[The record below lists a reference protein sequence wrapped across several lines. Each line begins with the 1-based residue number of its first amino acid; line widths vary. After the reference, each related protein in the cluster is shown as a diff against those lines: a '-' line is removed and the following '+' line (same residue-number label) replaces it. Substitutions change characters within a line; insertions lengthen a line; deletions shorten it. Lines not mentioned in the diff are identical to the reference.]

1 VISEIGAFCLMLG
14 LAFAA
19 AQVGLSAAGRM
30 RRSTLLAAAGE
41 GAAVAS
47 FAGVALAFACL
58 IHAFVTSDFSV
69 ANVAANSHT
78 EKPLLYKVAG
88 AWGSHEGSMLLWCLA
103 LTGYG
108 AAAATLGRG
117 LPQGLKALMVATQ
130 GVLGTVFLAY
140 TVFASN
146 PLLRIPLN
154 QVPVE
159 GRSLNPLL
167 QDPALA
173 IHPPF
178 LYSGYVGMS
187 VVFSLAVAALIE
199 GRVDAAWARWVR
211 PWALAAWSLLTV
223 GIMLGSFWAYYEL
236 GWGGWWFWDPVEN
249 ASFMPW
255 LIATALLH
263 SAIVTEKRGALAGW
277 SLFLALGAFTF
288 SMLGAF
294 LVRSGVL
301 TSVHAFAVDPKR
313 GVLLLIILGLTAGS
327 GFLLFAWRAPKL
339 SKGGVFAPISRESAL
354 VLNNILLAAATTAV
368 LLGTLYPLVREA
380 ITGEAISVGPG
391 FFNIAFVPL
400 MGALAILLPAGP
412 LLAWKRGDLTGV
424 GQRLILA
431 AAVAV
436 GAGLLT
442 LALVSPRKAL
452 GALGVAVG
460 AWLIGGAVAEL
471 IERTRAFRVPA
482 ADSLRRLTG
491 MPRGAWGMT
500 FAHLGLGVF
509 VLGACFEIGWRGE
522 AAETL
527 PIGGSLDVAGYH
539 LVLDRVAPVDGP
551 NFDADQAI
559 IRATKDGQPVCIG
572 RPERRVYPAGGQ
584 TTSEVAICYRGFSH
598 LYMVLGERRENA
610 ASPHAAGGAG
620 PPVWLVRA
628 YWNPWATLIF
638 LGPIIMALGGVIS
651 LSDRRLRLGV
661 AARSRQAAVPEAAPE
676 AAKGKKRREQPA

>member
-1 VISEIGAFCLMLG
+1 MIAELGAFSLMLA
-14 LAFAA
+14 LAFAI
-19 AQVGLSAAGRM
+19 AQAGLSAAGRI
-30 RRSTLLAAAGE
+30 RRSTVLAAAGE

-47 FAGVALAFACL
+47 FAGVAIAFGCL

-88 AWGSHEGSMLLWCLA
+88 AWGSHEGSILLWCLA

-117 LPQGLKALMVATQ
+117 LPQGLKAVMVATQ
-130 GVLGTVFLAY
+130 GVLGSVFLAY

-146 PLLRIPLN
+146 PLTRLAAP
-154 QVPVE
+154 PVE

-173 IHPPF
+173 VHPPF

-255 LIATALLH
+255 LMATALLH
-263 SAIVTEKRGALAGW
+263 SAVVTEKRGALSGW

-327 GFLLFAWRAPKL
+327 GFALFAWRAPQL
-339 SKGGVFAPISRESAL
+339 AKGGLFAPISRESAL

-368 LLGTLYPLVREA
+368 FLGTLFPLIREA
-380 ITGEAISVGPG
+380 ITHEAISVGPG
-391 FFNIAFVPL
+391 FFNIAFVP
-400 MGALAILLPAGP
+400 MMAVLAIVLPAGP
-412 LLAWKRGDLTGV
+412 LLAWKRGDLAGV
-424 GQRLILA
+424 AQRLWIAAGVALLA
-431 AAVAV
+431 GVAAYAF
-436 GAGLLT
+436 
-442 LALVSPRKAL
+442 VSPKKAL
-452 GALGVAVG
+452 GALGLALG
-460 AWLIGGAVAEL
+460 AWLIAGALAEL
-471 IERTRAFRVPA
+471 VERTRAFRVSA
-482 ADSLRRLTG
+482 GESARRLVG
-491 MPRGAWGMT
+491 LPRGAWGMT
-500 FAHLGLGVF
+500 LAHLGLGVF
-509 VLGACFEIGWRGE
+509 VLGACFELGWRGE

-527 PIGGSLDVAGYH
+527 PVGGAIDVGGYH
-539 LVLDRVAPVDGP
+539 IVLDRVGAVEGP

-559 IRATKDGQPVCIG
+559 LSVTKGGQPICVG
-572 RPERRVYPAGGQ
+572 RPERRVYAVGGQ
-584 TTSEVAICYRGFSH
+584 TTSEVAICYRGLSH
-598 LYMVLGERRENA
+598 LYMVLGERREGA
-610 ASPHAAGGAG
+610 ASQA
-620 PPVWLVRA
+620 WLVRA
-628 YWNPWATLIF
+628 YWNPLATLIF
-638 LGPIIMALGGVIS
+638 AGPILMALGGVIS

-661 AARSRQAAVPEAAPE
+661 AARRLQ
-676 AAKGKKRREQPA
+676 EQPA

>member
-1 VISEIGAFCLMLG
+1 MISEIGAFCLMLA
-14 LAFAA
+14 LAFAG
-19 AQVGLSAAGRM
+19 AQVGLSAAGRV
-30 RRSTLLAAAGE
+30 RRSTVLAAAGE

-47 FAGVALAFACL
+47 FLGVALAFACL
-58 IHAFVTSDFSV
+58 VHAFVTSDFSV

-130 GVLGTVFLAY
+130 GVLGLVFLAY

-146 PLLRIPLN
+146 PLVRIPLN
-154 QVPVE
+154 AVPVE

-277 SLFLALGAFTF
+277 TLFLALGAFTF

-313 GVLLLIILGLTAGS
+313 GVLLLLILGFTAGA
-327 GFLLFAWRAPKL
+327 GFGLFAWRAPRL

-368 LLGTLYPLVREA
+368 FLGTLFPLIREA
-380 ITGEAISVGPG
+380 MTGEAISVGPG
-391 FFNIAFVPL
+391 FFNIAFTPMMAV
-400 MGALAILLPAGP
+400 LAVVLPAGP
-412 LLAWKRGDLTGV
+412 LLAWKRGDLQGV
-424 GQRLILA
+424 GQRLMLA

-460 AWLIGGAVAEL
+460 AWLIAGAVTEL
-471 IERTRAFRVPA
+471 AERTRAFRVPA
-482 ADSLRRLTG
+482 ADSLRRLVG
-491 MPRGAWGMT
+491 LPRGAWGMT
-500 FAHLGLGVF
+500 LAHLGLGVF

-527 PIGGSLDVAGYH
+527 PIGGTLDVAGYH

-559 IRATKDGQPVCIG
+559 IKATKDGAPVCTG

-598 LYMVLGERRENA
+598 LYMVLGERREN
-610 ASPHAAGGAG
+610 PAGKAG

-661 AARSRQAAVPEAAPE
+661 AARSRPATEPEP
-676 AAKGKKRREQPA
+676 AKGKKPREQPA